1 MCTSKNGKAKWCLS
15 LSSPPTPN
23 TFSLKSLKKNLK
35 IQASIQKSTRESDPF
50 NLGQISYAEWFNS
63 QILSFSKSLRCCE
76 QRDQMWEQ
84 KISLMSFTLRLL
96 LSLGHCTWCV
106 GFFSI
111 ALNLQP
117 VPLLWARI
125 LSASLA
131 CYFAFSL
138 SSVFFPISNY
148 LLVSEVQPRIFHGIS
163 PTSSS
168 PFGHCWVF
176 RGESRLWHVHYGD
189 LEQYTGKAIQLPVP
203 WHHFFLAFWLEGLAE
218 EEVWFDA

>member
-1 MCTSKNGKAKWCLS
+1 MLWAEGSNVRTESFPDELYSLSFAVFGSLHLVCWIFFDCTS
-15 LSSPPTPN
+15 SP
-23 TFSLKSLKKNLK
+23 
-35 IQASIQKSTRESDPF
+35 ACGR
-50 NLGQISYAEWFNS
+50 
-63 QILSFSKSLRCCE
+63 
-76 QRDQMWEQ
+76 
-84 KISLMSFTLRLL
+84 
-96 LSLGHCTWCV
+96 
-106 GFFSI
+106 
-111 ALNLQP
+111 
-117 VPLLWARI
+117 LWARI
-125 LSASLA
+125 HSACLA
-131 CYFAFSL
+131 CYFVFSL

-176 RGESRLWHVHYGD
+176 RGESRLWHVHYVD